1 MGQFKKWRMW
11 SLVHE
16 GPKKKIFFRKKVI
29 YPPHSLYNRF
39 VNKDVDKLKSY
50 KKYLIKKSKKSFN
63 KLFTSIKRYD
73 NIILSIRYWLKTI
86 TL

>member
-1 MGQFKKWRMW
+1 MW

-29 YPPHSLYNRF
+29 YPPLSLYNRF

-50 KKYLIKKSKKSFN
+50 KN
-63 KLFTSIKRYD
+63 T
-73 NIILSIRYWLKTI
+73 WLKKVKNLSKNYLQVLKDMI
-86 TL
+86 I